1 MTADKIKAVKVKI
14 AGLTNKEKALAMSAM
29 IVVVVLIAAVIVFLS
44 GNSVKGRYD
53 FYWVELDGQGV
64 SMVDSG
70 YMEINGVDND
80 KTSMFYIDLYGST
93 CRIKGKVY
101 EVRKFDE
108 YTKYRFEVKTQSGSA
123 LEDMEYFYFN
133 YYPDRKENGVIEVKG
148 KGDVEL
154 FFEKVK

>member
-1 MTADKIKAVKVKI
+1 MIADKIKSVAV
-14 AGLTNKEKALAMSAM
+14 GLTNKQKAIALSTM
-29 IVVVVLIAAVIVFLS
+29 IVVVILVTVGIFLLS
-44 GNSVKGRYD
+44 GNGVKGRYD
-53 FYWVELDGQGV
+53 FYWISLDGQGV
-64 SMVDSG
+64 SMDDSG

-123 LEDMEYFYFN
+123 LDDMEYFYFN
-133 YYPDRKENGVIEVKG
+133 YYPDRRENGLIEVNG